1 MYNQN
6 TNYYLKNAFVGIW
19 RGEVMKDAYTP
30 ILECIEKDFCGK
42 FFRCKEVA
50 EKIGCSVSMVS
61 HLISSLKNVE
71 EIKIEKL
78 IESQNIIVNDYM
90 PIDDHGNPKYLFE
103 QTQSGDYIKVL
114 NSQFDWSRDWR
125 WNRIPSWKTVEVVS
139 YKITFAE

>member
-6 TNYYLKNAFVGIW
+6 TNYYLKNAFVGVW
-19 RGEVMKDAYTP
+19 HGEVMKDIYAP

-50 EKIGCSVSMVS
+50 AKIGCSVSMVS
-61 HLISSLKNVE
+61 HLISSLKKVE
-71 EIKIEKL
+71 EVKIEKL
-78 IESQNIIVNDYM
+78 IESQNIIINDYM

-103 QTQSGDYIKVL
+103 KTQSGDYIKIL
-114 NSQFDWSRDWR
+114 NSQFDWSQNWK
-125 WNRIPSWKTVEVVS
+125 WKTIPTWKTVEVVS